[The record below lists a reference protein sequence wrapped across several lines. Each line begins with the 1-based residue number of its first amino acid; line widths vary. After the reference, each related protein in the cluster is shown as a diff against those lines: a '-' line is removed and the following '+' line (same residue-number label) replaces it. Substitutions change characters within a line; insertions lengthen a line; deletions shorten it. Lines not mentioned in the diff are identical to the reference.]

1 MTQISKR
8 ASGRSG
14 RRSGKVRLDQDSI
27 IAAALEV
34 SRESRGSTLH
44 AKELGVRLGVD
55 PTSIYRHFRNK
66 QHLMEA
72 LLDEL
77 NARSVRA
84 VTAPPEQWQERL
96 RQLARST
103 LVEYRTHPAIAAGA
117 MVLTTHGAGEHDAIE
132 LMLDAFTRAGLDAE
146 GAVQHYALLSTHILS
161 VASGIAIAHADS
173 DSGLDDDAPS
183 PWYDGPILADP
194 RTHPRIAQ
202 CNLQLAAL
210 EDRELFMRGVEAV
223 IQSAERLTA
232 TPNSVENAAVT
243 T

>member
-8 ASGRSG
+8 AGGDSG
-14 RRSGKVRLDQDSI
+14 RRSGKVRLDRELI

-34 SRESRGSTLH
+34 ASETRGATLH
-44 AKELGVRLGVD
+44 AKELGLRLGAD

-77 NARSVRA
+77 NARA
-84 VTAPPEQWQERL
+84 VSAVSAPPEDWKDRL
-96 RQLARST
+96 RQLSQAT
-103 LVEYRTHPAIAAGA
+103 LKEYRAHPSIAAGA
-117 MVLTTHGAGEHDAIE
+117 MVFTTHGPGEHGAIE

-146 GAVQHYALLSTHILS
+146 GAVQHYALLSTHVLS

-173 DSGLDDDAPS
+173 DPDASDDTPS
-183 PWYDGPILADP
+183 PWYDGPILANP

-202 CNLQLAAL
+202 CSLQLAAL
-210 EDRELFMRGVEAV
+210 DDRELFIQGVESV
-223 IQSAERLTA
+223 IQSAER
-232 TPNSVENAAVT
+232 SAAVLHGS
-243 T
+243 

>member
-8 ASGRSG
+8 AGGSSG
-14 RRSGKVRLDQDSI
+14 RRSGKVRLDQELI
-27 IAAALEV
+27 IEAALEV
-34 SRESRGSTLH
+34 AQETRGATLH
-44 AKELGVRLGVD
+44 AKELGVRLGAD

-77 NARSVRA
+77 NARAVRA
-84 VTAPPEQWQERL
+84 VTAPPEHWQERL
-96 RQLARST
+96 RQLAQFT
-103 LVEYRTHPAIAAGA
+103 LVEYRTHPAIAAEA
-117 MVLTTHGAGEHDAIE
+117 MVLTTHGPGEHDAIE

-161 VASGIAIAHADS
+161 VASGIAIAHAES
-173 DSGLDDDAPS
+173 DPKSSDDAPS

-202 CNLQLAAL
+202 CSLQLAAL
-210 EDRELFMRGVEAV
+210 EDRELFMRGVESV
-223 IQSAERLTA
+223 IQSAERIVTA
-232 TPNSVENAAVT
+232 RTA
-243 T
+243 